1 MNSMET
7 EVLFCIRE
15 HLFPK
20 QFWTLTLPNTTNGS
34 KGRREVCERETG
46 REKKDAFSEDL
57 KQMETRRGR
66 KLQKARVAEG
76 EAHTPDCTK
85 ACKNSLLDK
94 WRKQK
99 RVGKAG
105 D

>member
-1 MNSMET
+1 MEM

-15 HLFPK
+15 NLFPK

-34 KGRREVCERETG
+34 KGRGECGGCERETG

-57 KQMETRRGR
+57 KQTETRRGR

-76 EAHTPDCTK
+76 KLTH
-85 ACKNSLLDK
+85 
-94 WRKQK
+94 QI
-99 RVGKAG
+99 VGRLVKT
-105 D
+105 DS

>member
-1 MNSMET
+1 MA
-7 EVLFCIRE
+7 VRE
-15 HLFPK
+15 
-20 QFWTLTLPNTTNGS
+20 GE
-34 KGRREVCERETG
+34 GGERETG

-76 EAHTPDCTK
+76 VAHTPDCMK
-85 ACKNSLLDK
+85 ACKNLLLDK

-99 RVGKAG
+99 RVEKAG

>member
-1 MNSMET
+1 MEA
-7 EVLFCIRE
+7 LFCIRE

-20 QFWTLTLPNTTNGS
+20 QFWTLTLANTTNGS
-34 KGRREVCERETG
+34 KGRGACGGCERETG

-76 EAHTPDCTK
+76 KFTH
-85 ACKNSLLDK
+85 
-94 WRKQK
+94 QI
-99 RVGKAG
+99 VGRLVKTHS
-105 D
+105 

>member
-1 MNSMET
+1 M
-7 EVLFCIRE
+7 RE
-15 HLFPK
+15 
-20 QFWTLTLPNTTNGS
+20 S
-34 KGRREVCERETG
+34 G

-66 KLQKARVAEG
+66 KLQKARAVEG
-76 EAHTPDCTK
+76 EAHTPDCLK
-85 ACKNSLLDK
+85 ACQNLLLDK
-94 WRKQK
+94 RRKQK

>member
-1 MNSMET
+1 MEA

-34 KGRREVCERETG
+34 KGRRGGRDTG
-46 REKKDAFSEDL
+46 SEKKDAFSEDL
-57 KQMETRRGR
+57 KQMETRKGR
-66 KLQKARVAEG
+66 KLQKARMAEG
-76 EAHTPDCTK
+76 EAHTPDCMK

-99 RVGKAG
+99 R
-105 D
+105 

>member
-1 MNSMET
+1 MEM

-20 QFWTLTLPNTTNGS
+20 ELWTLILPNTTNGS
-34 KGRREVCERETG
+34 NEGGACRGCERETG
-46 REKKDAFSEDL
+46 RDKKDAFSEDL

-76 EAHTPDCTK
+76 KLTH
-85 ACKNSLLDK
+85 
-94 WRKQK
+94 QI
-99 RVGKAG
+99 VGRLVKTHS
-105 D
+105 

>member
-1 MNSMET
+1 MNGMET
-7 EVLFCIRE
+7 EALFCIRE

-20 QFWTLTLPNTTNGS
+20 RFWTLTLPNTTNGS
-34 KGRREVCERETG
+34 NGRGGEERETG
-46 REKKDAFSEDL
+46 REKKDAFSEDP

-76 EAHTPDCTK
+76 EAHTPDCVK
-85 ACKNSLLDK
+85 ACKNPLLDK
-94 WRKQK
+94 WRKQQ
-99 RVGKAG
+99 RAGKAG

>member
-1 MNSMET
+1 MEA

-15 HLFPK
+15 HLFSK

-34 KGRREVCERETG
+34 KGRRGEERDTG
-46 REKKDAFSEDL
+46 SEKKDAFSEDL
-57 KQMETRRGR
+57 KQMETRKGR
-66 KLQKARVAEG
+66 KLQKARMAEG
-76 EAHTPDCTK
+76 EAHTPDCMK

-99 RVGKAG
+99 R
-105 D
+105 